1 MPKKKKKALEPTL
14 ALGPLERLP
23 HEKGTRVRIK
33 LKPNKPAKYSAFQNI
48 KVVMGADTYNYSEA
62 WSLDTTKGVWDTFSI
77 PADLNHLPYSSD
89 AFMWIQPGT
98 IPSSYKIGEKHSSK
112 TPWGMARG
120 RWKEKTPPVGAQVIR
135 RQTGLTWRGGVMQR
149 PKIKRTYLEFT

>member
-48 KVVMGADTYNYSEA
+48 TVVMRQSPCRRCGC
-62 WSLDTTKGVWDTFSI
+62 GVAARKSSI
-77 PADLNHLPYSSD
+77 HVCIRKESSASD
-89 AFMWIQPGT
+89 QRCRP
-98 IPSSYKIGEKHSSK
+98 
-112 TPWGMARG
+112 
-120 RWKEKTPPVGAQVIR
+120 EKTVLRPSG
-135 RQTGLTWRGGVMQR
+135 RQRAHVMN
-149 PKIKRTYLEFT
+149 I